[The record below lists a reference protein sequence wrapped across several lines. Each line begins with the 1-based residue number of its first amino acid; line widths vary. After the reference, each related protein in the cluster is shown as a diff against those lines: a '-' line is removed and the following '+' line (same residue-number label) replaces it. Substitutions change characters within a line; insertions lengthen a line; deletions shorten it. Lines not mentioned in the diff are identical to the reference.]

1 MSEKFTPEKLFAGE
15 AYCDNGALSHWEFVN
30 DDGERIG
37 IFCDED
43 ALTIDR
49 MKRQE
54 AYAHLFA
61 AAPEMYEFVKMFT
74 STAGQFL
81 LSHAD
86 NGKEIY
92 NEAVRILKKA
102 RGEE

>member
-1 MSEKFTPEKLFAGE
+1 MSNEKFTPEKLFAGE

-61 AAPEMYEFVKMFT
+61 AAPEMY
-74 STAGQFL
+74 AL
-81 LSHAD
+81 LSMMVSPTIMMSQTMRNDDLRTA
-86 NGKEIY
+86 I
-92 NEAVRILKKA
+92 EAVLRKA